1 MIFVVSF
8 LGALFAILA
17 ALAIVYTYVTLRV
30 IPRLKRG
37 IREWVEE
44 IGPKAIFEQAKV
56 DPAEAMRELG
66 IDVMHPSRVPG
77 RPDSPWIAATKP
89 AEPKAQEVR
98 IVYAF
103 ACEDHGRCAG
113 CPKILAQFE
122 AIVRNQGAD
131 SFDEEERECYERLR
145 DQMASDARI
154 GENEIERQKRIAAR
168 VIETLV
174 REGCA
179 SSLAHGVVWSRTK
192 EDRAT
197 FATWLSAARAGRES
211 LAIADEEDVA

>member
-66 IDVMHPSRVPG
+66 IDVVHPSR
-77 RPDSPWIAATKP
+77 RPDVPWV
-89 AEPKAQEVR
+89 AETKAQEVR

-113 CPKILAQFE
+113 CPKVLAQFE

>member
-17 ALAIVYTYVTLRV
+17 ALAIVYTYITLRV

-37 IREWVEE
+37 IHEWVEE
-44 IGPKAIFEQAKV
+44 MGPKAIFDQAKV

-66 IDVMHPSRVPG
+66 IDVVHPSREPG
-77 RPDSPWIAATKP
+77 RPDAPWV
-89 AEPKAQEVR
+89 AETKAQEVR

-113 CPKILAQFE
+113 CPKVLAQFE

-131 SFDEEERECYERLR
+131 SFDEEERQCYEGLR
-145 DQMASDARI
+145 DQIASDARI
-154 GENEIERQKRIAAR
+154 EGEIETDRQKRIAAR

-174 REGCA
+174 RDGCA